1 MIQYETA
8 NSPFFEANKEYC
20 ETIEGQLRT
29 MDIACSGFCNSF
41 GYDIEAT
48 LERDDLTY
56 YLKFHKHQSTQNG
69 VVIPVDAINYAGTK
83 IEVSGLNK
91 KFSLTAGKS
100 NLKRLFTSKHFRD
113 KIPAPYF
120 VMCNYSPDSKFVDL
134 LVKQI
139 LNYKISELTVH
150 SGSAKGKMHIA
161 ITNSLDLITDIE
173 RTMKA
178 LV

>member
-100 NLKRLFTSKHFRD
+100 NLKRLFTSKQFRD
-113 KIPAPYF
+113 KIQSPYF
-120 VMCNYSPDSKFVDL
+120 VMCNYPLNSRFVDI

-139 LNYKISELTVH
+139 LDYKISELTIIKATV
-150 SGSAKGKMHIA
+150 KCNMHVAVI
-161 ITNSLDLITDIE
+161 
-173 RTMKA
+173 
-178 LV
+178 